1 MNDTASTKKSVLIIA
16 TIGSFI
22 TPFMASSINVA
33 LPDIEKTFKIDA
45 VLLSWIATAYLLA
58 AGVSLVPFGRIGD
71 IYGRKKILAWGFA
84 FFSISSLLSA
94 LSISAPMLILFRI
107 LQGIGSGM
115 IFATSLAILV
125 SVFPPQERGKVL
137 GITVSAVYIGLSSGP
152 FIGGVLT
159 LHFTWRSLFLVTVL
173 LGFMVFCLVLWKLKG
188 EWAEAKGEKLDII
201 GAFVYGVT
209 LITIIYGLSLLP
221 SLNSVWMILAGLAG
235 MIIFVKW
242 ENHIKY
248 PVFDVSLFKRNRV
261 FAFSNLAALIHYS
274 ATFAV
279 TFLLSFYLQ
288 YIKLFDPQITGIILM
303 SQPITMALFSPYA
316 GKLSDRIEPR
326 IIATIG
332 MSITCSMLLALSF
345 IQEYTSLVY
354 IISCLLLLGFGYAL
368 FSSPNMNAIMGSVEK
383 KFLGIASGSVGTM
396 RVLGQLFS
404 MGVATLV
411 ISIFVGRVQ
420 ITESSYTNLLYSIKV
435 SFLIFCII
443 CFGGI
448 FASLTRGNIRK

>member
-1 MNDTASTKKSVLIIA
+1 MNDSASIKKSVLIIA
-16 TIGSFI
+16 IIGSFI
-22 TPFMASSINVA
+22 IPFMGSSINVA
-33 LPDIEKTFKIDA
+33 LPDIGKTFKIDA

-58 AGVSLVPFGRIGD
+58 AGVVLVPFGRLGD

-115 IFATSLAILV
+115 IFATSMAILV

-137 GITVSAVYIGLSSGP
+137 GITVTAAYIGLTSGP
-152 FIGGVLT
+152 FIGGSLT
-159 LHFTWRSLFLVTVL
+159 LHLTWRSLFLLNFL

-188 EWAEAKGEKLDII
+188 EWAEAKGEKFDII
-201 GAFVYGVT
+201 GALVYGVT

-221 SLNSVWMILAGLAG
+221 SLNSLWMILAGLAG
-235 MIIFVKW
+235 LIIFVKW
-242 ENHIKY
+242 EDHIKY

-279 TFLLSFYLQ
+279 TFLLSLYLQ
-288 YIKLFDPQITGIILM
+288 YIKGFDPQITGIILM
-303 SQPITMALFSPYA
+303 SQPIMMALFSSFA

-332 MSITCSMLLALSF
+332 MLIMCSMLLVLSF
-345 IQEYTSLVY
+345 IQEFTSLVY
-354 IISCLLLLGFGYAL
+354 VISCLLVLGLGYAL
-368 FSSPNMNAIMGSVEK
+368 FSSPNMNAIIGSVEK
-383 KFLGIASGSVGTM
+383 KFLGIASGSAGTM
-396 RVLGQLFS
+396 RVLGQMFS

-411 ISIFVGRVQ
+411 ISIFVGRIQ
-420 ITESSYTNLLYSIKV
+420 ITESSYPNLLHSIKV
-435 SFLIFCII
+435 SFIIFCII

-448 FASLTRGNIRK
+448 FASLFRGNLRK

>member
-1 MNDTASTKKSVLIIA
+1 MHDKASIKKSVLIIA

-22 TPFMASSINVA
+22 TPFMGSSINVA
-33 LPDIEKTFKIDA
+33 LPHIEKTFKIDA
-45 VLLSWIATAYLLA
+45 VLLSWISTAYLLA
-58 AGVSLVPFGRIGD
+58 AGVSLVPFARIGD

-84 FFSISSLLSA
+84 FFSISSLLLA
-94 LSISAPMLILFRI
+94 LSISASMLILFRI
-107 LQGIGSGM
+107 IQGIGVGM
-115 IFATSLAILV
+115 IFATSMAILV

-159 LHFTWRSLFLVTVL
+159 FHFSWRSIFLLNFL

-188 EWAEAKGEKLDII
+188 EWADAKGEKLDII
-201 GAFVYGVT
+201 GVFVYSIT

-221 SLNSVWMILAGLAG
+221 AFNSVWLILTGSAG

-248 PVFDVSLFKRNRV
+248 PVFDVSLFKKNRV
-261 FAFSNLAALIHYS
+261 FALSNLAALIHYS

-279 TFLLSFYLQ
+279 NFLLSLYLQ

-303 SQPITMALFSPYA
+303 SQPITMAMFSPFA

-332 MSITCSMLLALSF
+332 MSITCSMLLVLSF
-345 IQEYTSLVY
+345 IQQFTSLVY
-354 IISCLLLLGFGYAL
+354 VISCLLLLGFGYAL
-368 FSSPNMNAIMGSVEK
+368 FSSPNMNAIMSSVEK
-383 KFLGIASGSVGTM
+383 KFLGIASGSAGTM
-396 RVLGQLFS
+396 RVLGQMFS

-411 ISIFVGRVQ
+411 ISIFMGRVQ
-420 ITESSYTNLLYSIKV
+420 ITESSYPNLLYSIKV
-435 SFLIFCII
+435 SFIIFCLI

-448 FASLTRGNIRK
+448 FSSFIRGNIRK

>member
-1 MNDTASTKKSVLIIA
+1 MNDTASIKKSVLIIA
-16 TIGSFI
+16 VISSFI
-22 TPFMASSINVA
+22 TPFMGSSISVA
-33 LPDIEKTFKIDA
+33 LPDIGKTLNIDA

-94 LSISAPMLILFRI
+94 LSISAHMLILFRI

-125 SVFPPQERGKVL
+125 SVFPPHERGKIL

-159 LHFTWRSLFLVTVL
+159 LHFTWRSLFLLNFL
-173 LGFMVFCLVLWKLKG
+173 LGFIAFCLILWKLKG
-188 EWAEAKGEKLDII
+188 EWAEAKGEKLDLI
-201 GAFVYGVT
+201 GALVYGVT
-209 LITIIYGLSLLP
+209 LITIIYGLSVLP
-221 SLNSVWMILAGLAG
+221 SLNSLWMILTGLAG

-242 ENHIKY
+242 ENHIKH
-248 PVFDVSLFKRNRV
+248 PVFDVSLFQKHRV
-261 FAFSNLAALIHYS
+261 FALSNLAALIHYS

-279 TFLLSFYLQ
+279 TFLLSLYFQ
-288 YIKLFDPQITGIILM
+288 YIKSFDPQITGLILM
-303 SQPITMALFSPYA
+303 SQPIIMALFSPFA

-332 MSITCSMLLALSF
+332 MSITCSMLLVLSF
-345 IQEYTSLVY
+345 IHEFTSLVFV
-354 IISCLLLLGFGYAL
+354 ISCLLILGFGYAL

-383 KFLGIASGSVGTM
+383 KFLGIASGSAGTM
-396 RVLGQLFS
+396 RVLGQMFS

-411 ISIFVGRVQ
+411 ISIFVGRVE
-420 ITESSYTNLLYSIKV
+420 ITESSYPNLLYSIKV
-435 SFLIFCII
+435 SFMIFCLF

-448 FASLTRGNIRK
+448 FASLIRGNIRS